1 MCCCREGQTFSFPL
15 QALSL
20 DRKLKQLYLVSVAQF
35 RPEKNHSMQLR
46 AFALARQLAMA
57 SAPSKAGEPKASACA
72 DTRQRKSYSPSSN
85 CRTTSRLS
93 VYAIPDEQVTK
104 CWEPA

>member
-1 MCCCREGQTFSFPL
+1 MLTLSFAV

-57 SAPSKAGEPKASACA
+57 SAPSKAGELAWPMLVLGLLCVA
-72 DTRQRKSYSPSSN
+72 QIIPS
-85 CRTTSRLS
+85 
-93 VYAIPDEQVTK
+93 
-104 CWEPA
+104 

>member
-1 MCCCREGQTFSFPL
+1 MAPALCLPRINLTGVNSAGVLMNMNDGAHLLTVIKT

-35 RPEKNHSMQLR
+35 RPEKNHSLQLR

-57 SAPSKAGEPKASACA
+57 STPSKAGE
-72 DTRQRKSYSPSSN
+72 SPRDVS
-85 CRTTSRLS
+85 L
-93 VYAIPDEQVTK
+93 PDVHGSE
-104 CWEPA
+104 C